1 MSKQCRNFSQSTDP
15 EDRNA
20 ERDCQ
25 LMCFLFPDASFPG
38 PLWTWGVIL
47 SSSWMNLWQLQWNSG
62 ILYFSFCPILVY
74 RSKLYWNMNI
84 VGLGIYSL
92 QVIIWWK
99 LYFLSPQF
107 KWKGFFS
114 KGEKYIDI
122 HSRFVIQQT
131 VQFRVSESPLICNI
145 DCETLLSCY
154 HLLCTVSLQR
164 APDLTEYGSRVAI
177 GKKI

>member
-1 MSKQCRNFSQSTDP
+1 MTQGANRTLNVSVYILRQMSKQCRNFSQSTDP

-20 ERDCQ
+20 ERGCQ

-107 KWKGFFS
+107 KWKGFFPRGKSTLTSIPGLLFS
-114 KGEKYIDI
+114 KQ
-122 HSRFVIQQT
+122 SN
-131 VQFRVSESPLICNI
+131 SECQSP
-145 DCETLLSCY
+145 
-154 HLLCTVSLQR
+154 R
-164 APDLTEYGSRVAI
+164 WFAI
-177 GKKI
+177 